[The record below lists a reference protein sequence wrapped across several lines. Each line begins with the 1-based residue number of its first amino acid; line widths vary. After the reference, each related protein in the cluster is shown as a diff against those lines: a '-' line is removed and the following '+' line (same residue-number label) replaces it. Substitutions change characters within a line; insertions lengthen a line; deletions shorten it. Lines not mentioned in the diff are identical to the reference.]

1 MTTPSNK
8 ELASNIVKGGV
19 LAICLF
25 VLWGAFT
32 KQNDEMREEQKQREL
47 KMSQRIDLLELR
59 IIDCSK
65 SYQDVMLNQIQKN
78 NEHLERVEQI
88 MTSKRRY

>member
-1 MTTPSNK
+1 MTTPNNK
-8 ELASNIVKGGV
+8 EIANNVVKGSI

-25 VLWGAFT
+25 ALWGAFT
-32 KQNDEMREEQKQREL
+32 KQNDEMRAEQKQREL

-78 NEHLERVEQI
+78 NEHLERVERI

>member
-1 MTTPSNK
+1 MTTPNNK
-8 ELASNIVKGGV
+8 DIANNVVKGGI

-25 VLWGAFT
+25 TLWGSFS
-32 KQNDEMREEQKQREL
+32 KQNDEMRAEQRVRENKL
-47 KMSQRIDLLELR
+47 SQRIDLLELR

-78 NEHLERVEQI
+78 NEHLQRVEQI